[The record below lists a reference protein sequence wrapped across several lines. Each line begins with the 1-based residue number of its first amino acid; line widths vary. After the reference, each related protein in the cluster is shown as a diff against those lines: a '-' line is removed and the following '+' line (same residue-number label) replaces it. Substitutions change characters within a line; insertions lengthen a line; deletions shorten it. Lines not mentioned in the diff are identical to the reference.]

1 MMPLTVYKGK
11 HALFR
16 LRLTDAKQAHVDP
29 GDFEAISF
37 TVKVAV
43 TGDDEAILF
52 EKTLDA
58 GVSIVE
64 EEGENCLDLAV
75 EPADTEE
82 IAMGEAEQVELV
94 YDVQGVTETGKVKV
108 LVEPDLLLLKL
119 PVKRGTPGEEPPP
132 PP

>member
-1 MMPLTVYKGK
+1 MPVTVYKGK

-29 GDFEAISF
+29 ADFEAISF
-37 TVKVAV
+37 TAKLAV
-43 TGDDEAILF
+43 TGDDVAILF
-52 EKTLDA
+52 EKTLGD
-58 GVSIVE
+58 GVAVVE